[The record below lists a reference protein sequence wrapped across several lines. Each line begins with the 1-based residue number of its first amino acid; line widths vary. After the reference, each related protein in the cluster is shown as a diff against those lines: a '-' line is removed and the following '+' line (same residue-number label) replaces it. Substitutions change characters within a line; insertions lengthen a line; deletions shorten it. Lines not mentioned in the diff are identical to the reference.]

1 MQYDEKFIKIKTQT
15 QPSRNTKLRSSLVEG
30 VFTMERL
37 YYKAKRTIFAKYF
50 ELYFNNPSSV
60 ANEVQEENKG

>member
-1 MQYDEKFIKIKTQT
+1 MII
-15 QPSRNTKLRSSLVEG
+15 NLIEG

-60 ANEVQEENKG
+60 ANEVQEKNKGL